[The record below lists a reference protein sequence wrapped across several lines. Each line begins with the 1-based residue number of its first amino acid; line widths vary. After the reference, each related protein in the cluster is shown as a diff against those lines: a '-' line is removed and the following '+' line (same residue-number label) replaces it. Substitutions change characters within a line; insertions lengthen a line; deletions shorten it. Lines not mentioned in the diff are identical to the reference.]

1 MCRKRAPAA
10 TLLSLTLL
18 GGVTLAPMSLLTWGL
33 TAAPVQA
40 AGWPFGDKSDKSA
53 AAEVGK
59 ADPKGAAPAP
69 SPPPAPLKA
78 SAAERIEARRLD
90 PLAAAAFWG
99 REVEIDPRDA
109 EAGIGL
115 SQSLRALRRFQDAAA
130 AAQTVLVVDPGNM
143 NALLESARAWIGM
156 GQGFYAIEPARKAAA
171 LSPRDWR
178 PVALLAVAYE
188 QAQRDE
194 EALAAHQQ
202 AAVLAP
208 SEPAVLSNYAMYQ
221 AARGDLPAAERLLR
235 RAASAPQLLPT
246 VRQNLALVVG
256 LQGRLDEAERLARQ
270 DLPPEMVASNM
281 AWLKAA
287 LAKPAVG
294 GATGAPPSGRN
305 WQSVTQ
311 PGG

>member
-10 TLLSLTLL
+10 TLLTLSLMA
-18 GGVTLAPMSLLTWGL
+18 GVCWLP
-33 TAAPVQA
+33 AAPVQA
-40 AGWPFGDKSDKSA
+40 AGWPFGDRAEKTPASETGRA
-53 AAEVGK
+53 AAKEAAAKPVP
-59 ADPKGAAPAP
+59 APALPAAPQ
-69 SPPPAPLKA
+69 KA

-99 REVEIDPRDA
+99 RQVEIDPRDA

-130 AAQTVLVVDPGNM
+130 AAQTVLVVDPGNL

-202 AAVLAP
+202 AAALAP
-208 SEPAVLSNYAMYQ
+208 NEPAVLSNYAMYQ
-221 AARGDLPAAERLLR
+221 AARGDLPGAERLLR
-235 RAASAPQLLPT
+235 RAAAAPQLLPT

-287 LAKPAVG
+287 LAKPAAGTPAG
-294 GATGAPPSGRN
+294 GRS